1 MGWVSP
7 LLGATL
13 ASIAHVSA
21 AMSQTVCAIECPR
34 ERVQFSGCDARS
46 VEYASRDRVGIIG
59 MVTGLQPGAYCKSRV
74 SVDVLQASMENM
86 PHQVAIDFDPC
97 VVWIPQNSDR
107 LNIYVWQRASSNT
120 GAYTLAPCPKQ
131 K

>member
-1 MGWVSP
+1 MGRVSA

-13 ASIAHVSA
+13 ASIAHVPA
-21 AMSQTVCAIECPR
+21 AVSQTVCAIECPR
-34 ERVQFSGCDARS
+34 ERVQFSGCGARS
-46 VEYASRDRVGIIG
+46 VEYAARDRVGIIG
-59 MVTGLQPGAYCKSRV
+59 MMTGLQPGAYCKSRV
-74 SVDVLQASMENM
+74 LVEVLQASMENM

-97 VVWIPQNSDR
+97 VVWIPQNGDR
-107 LNIYVWQRASSNT
+107 INIYVWQRASSNT

>member
-1 MGWVSP
+1 
-7 LLGATL
+7 
-13 ASIAHVSA
+13 
-21 AMSQTVCAIECPR
+21 MSQTVCAIECPR

-74 SVDVLQASMENM
+74 SVDVLQASMEKM